1 MRTHSPPFHQ
11 KETTVRL
18 SALSIWNWQRASR
31 YSQRQ
36 RNSILSEVDFAPN
49 RLVPQQDMRGF
60 SLVELVIVASV
71 IFVVAGF
78 ALTQITRA
86 RQALVRNN
94 ATRELTSYIEKARRD
109 SIRRHS
115 TTASQMAGVTLLTSS
130 SYSVTLDSDGDGA
143 MDADRVINLPAN
155 SNLSFSGNFPR
166 SVRFD
171 WRGRTADSSGIA
183 ATPADITISNSYG
196 ASTINISRAG
206 QSEVD
211 VAPTTD
217 PISNS
222 TAPSVTF
229 RDQTQLP

>member
-1 MRTHSPPFHQ
+1 
-11 KETTVRL
+11 
-18 SALSIWNWQRASR
+18 
-31 YSQRQ
+31 
-36 RNSILSEVDFAPN
+36 
-49 RLVPQQDMRGF
+49 MRGF
-60 SLVELVIVASV
+60 SLIELVIVASV

-78 ALTQITRA
+78 ALTQITSA
-86 RQALVRNN
+86 RQVLVRNN

-115 TTASQMAGVTLLTSS
+115 TTASQMARVTLLTSS
-130 SYSVTLDSDGDGA
+130 SYSVTLDSDGDGT
-143 MDADRVINLPAN
+143 MDVDRVINLPAN
-155 SNLSFSGNFPR
+155 SNLSFSGSFPR

-183 ATPADITISNSYG
+183 ATPADITIRNSYG
-196 ASTINISRAG
+196 ANTINVSRAG

-222 TAPSVTF
+222 TAPGATF

>member
-1 MRTHSPPFHQ
+1 M
-11 KETTVRL
+11 
-18 SALSIWNWQRASR
+18 
-31 YSQRQ
+31 
-36 RNSILSEVDFAPN
+36 NSTLSEIELAPN
-49 RLVPQQDMRGF
+49 RFVSQQDMRGF

-86 RQALVRNN
+86 RQALLRDS

-115 TTASQMAGVTLLTSS
+115 TTASQMARVTLLTSS
-130 SYSVTLDSDGDGA
+130 SYSVTLDSDGDGT
-143 MDADRVINLPAN
+143 MDADRVINFPTN
-155 SNLSFSGNFPR
+155 SNLSFSGAFPR

-196 ASTINISRAG
+196 ATTINISRAG

-222 TAPSVTF
+222 TTPGATF